1 MQPKE
6 IKSLIQQF
14 DNRPL
19 PLEKWTHQAHL
30 IVALWYIKKYNIA
43 EATCLLRSGIISYN
57 VAVGTKN
64 TPSSGYHE
72 TITLF
77 WIILI
82 NKFVENHKGLKISKL
97 TELFLNS
104 RFAEKTIFFEF
115 YTKDT
120 LFSTEARANWV
131 APDIKPI

>member
-1 MQPKE
+1 MK
-6 IKSLIQQF
+6 
-14 DNRPL
+14 NRTL
-19 PLEKWTHQAHL
+19 PIEKWTHQAHL
-30 IVALWYIKKYNIA
+30 VVAIWYLRNYNKS

-64 TPSSGYHE
+64 SATSGYHE

-77 WIILI
+77 WIRLI
-82 NKFVENHKGLKISKL
+82 NKFVEEHKYLEISEL

-104 RFAEKTIFFEF
+104 RFAEKTIFFEY
-115 YTKDT
+115 YTKER

-131 APDIKPI
+131 APDIKSLKA